1 MRKIPFYIMAAVLFL
16 AGILFVFYPLGR
28 SVYSDYENKQIIK
41 AFQNQKNTA
50 AEQSEKANDKKSYG
64 ELLEQMEAYNQQI
77 YDTNQE
83 GLKDAW
89 SYQQNTFELSS
100 FGLSDDM
107 IGYISIGAM
116 EIELPLYIGASE
128 ENMSKGAA
136 VLGQTSMPIGGK
148 NSNCV
153 IAAHR
158 GWKGTPMFREIE
170 ALKPGDEV
178 VVTNL
183 WESLKY
189 KVVKT
194 IVIDPTDIDAVKII
208 ADADML
214 TLITCHP
221 YTKNYQ
227 RYVVY
232 CSRDAEELLSD
243 QEIPYEGE
251 TYTSS
256 ENEIRLENQVNRYIM
271 IVAVLL
277 VLLVLFIKKGQR
289 GGQTPARKAA
299 KTRRGSDPLTGFL
312 CSHIQLFL
320 LYVLFFVQ
328 K

>member
-128 ENMSKGAA
+128 ENMSQGAA

-148 NSNCV
+148 NSNCG

-232 CSRDAEELLSD
+232 CSRDTEELLSD

-251 TYTSS
+251 AYTSS
-256 ENEIRLENQVNRYIM
+256 ENEIQLEKQINRDIM
-271 IVAVLL
+271 IFAVLL

>member
-1 MRKIPFYIMAAVLFL
+1 MRKILFYTMAAAFFL
-16 AGILFVFYPLGR
+16 IGIIFVFYPLGNA
-28 SVYSDYENKQIIK
+28 VYSNYENKQIIK
-41 AFQNQKNTA
+41 NFQNQKNTA
-50 AEQSEKANDKKSYG
+50 AEQSKEADNKKSYE

-77 YDTNQE
+77 YETNQE

-89 SYQQNTFELSS
+89 SYQQNAFDFSS

-107 IGYISIGAM
+107 IGYISIDAM

-136 VLGQTSMPIGGK
+136 VLGQTSMPIGGE

-158 GWKGTPMFREIE
+158 GWKGTPMFRDIE
-170 ALKPGDEV
+170 VLEPGDEV
-178 VVTNL
+178 VITNL

-194 IVIDPTDIDAVKII
+194 IVIDPADIDAVKII
-208 ADADML
+208 EGADML

-232 CSRDAEELLSD
+232 CSNAMKDIEKEEN
-243 QEIPYEGE
+243 IPYEGGN
-251 TYTSS
+251 YISS
-256 ENEIRLENQVNRYIM
+256 QKEIQQEQRVNVLATVFAALILFGLIIM
-271 IVAVLL
+271 IC
-277 VLLVLFIKKGQR
+277 IK
-289 GGQTPARKAA
+289 RKLHSV
-299 KTRRGSDPLTGFL
+299 RN
-312 CSHIQLFL
+312 
-320 LYVLFFVQ
+320 
-328 K
+328 

>member
-1 MRKIPFYIMAAVLFL
+1 
-16 AGILFVFYPLGR
+16 
-28 SVYSDYENKQIIK
+28 
-41 AFQNQKNTA
+41 
-50 AEQSEKANDKKSYG
+50 
-64 ELLEQMEAYNQQI
+64 MEAYNQQI
-77 YDTNQE
+77 YETNQE

-89 SYQQNTFELSS
+89 SYQQNTFDFSS
-100 FGLSDDM
+100 FGLPDDM
-107 IGYISIGAM
+107 IGYISIEAM

-232 CSRDAEELLSD
+232 CSRDTEELLSD

-251 TYTSS
+251 AYTSS
-256 ENEIRLENQVNRYIM
+256 ENEIQLEKQIIRDIM
-271 IVAVLL
+271 IFAVLL

-312 CSHIQLFL
+312 CSHIQH
-320 LYVLFFVQ
+320 FFVGCAFFCAKVTYQ
-328 K
+328 

>member
-1 MRKIPFYIMAAVLFL
+1 MRKILFYTMAAVLFL
-16 AGILFVFYPLGR
+16 AGILFIFYPLGR
-28 SVYSDYENKQIIK
+28 AVYSDYENKQIIK
-41 AFQNQKNTA
+41 AFQSQKNTA
-50 AEQSEKANDKKSYG
+50 AEQSEEADDKKIYE

-77 YDTNQE
+77 YETNQE

-89 SYQQNTFELSS
+89 SYQQNTFDFSS
-100 FGLSDDM
+100 FGLPDDM
-107 IGYISIGAM
+107 IGYISIEAM

-136 VLGQTSMPIGGK
+136 VLGQISMPIGGK

-178 VVTNL
+178 VITNL
-183 WESLKY
+183 WGSLKY

-277 VLLVLFIKKGQR
+277 VLLVLFIR
-289 GGQTPARKAA
+289 V
-299 KTRRGSDPLTGFL
+299 GSDPPPENREN
-312 CSHIQLFL
+312 S
-320 LYVLFFVQ
+320 
-328 K
+328 

>member
-1 MRKIPFYIMAAVLFL
+1 
-16 AGILFVFYPLGR
+16 
-28 SVYSDYENKQIIK
+28 
-41 AFQNQKNTA
+41 
-50 AEQSEKANDKKSYG
+50 
-64 ELLEQMEAYNQQI
+64 MEAYNQQI
-77 YDTNQE
+77 YETNQE

-89 SYQQNTFELSS
+89 SYQQNTFDFSS
-100 FGLSDDM
+100 FGLPDDM
-107 IGYISIGAM
+107 IGYISIEAM

-178 VVTNL
+178 VITNL
-183 WESLKY
+183 WGSLKY

-277 VLLVLFIKKGQR
+277 VLLVLFIR
-289 GGQTPARKAA
+289 V
-299 KTRRGSDPLTGFL
+299 GSDPPP
-312 CSHIQLFL
+312 
-320 LYVLFFVQ
+320 Q
-328 K
+328 KPRKLVGG

>member
-41 AFQNQKNTA
+41 AFQNQKDTA

-232 CSRDAEELLSD
+232 CSRDTEELLSD

-251 TYTSS
+251 AYTSS
-256 ENEIRLENQVNRYIM
+256 ENEIQLEKQINRDIM
-271 IVAVLL
+271 IFAVLL

-312 CSHIQLFL
+312 RSHIQLFL

>member
-50 AEQSEKANDKKSYG
+50 AEQSEKADDKKSYG

-136 VLGQTSMPIGGK
+136 VLGQTSMPI
-148 NSNCV
+148 CL
-153 IAAHR
+153 R
-158 GWKGTPMFREIE
+158 
-170 ALKPGDEV
+170 
-178 VVTNL
+178 
-183 WESLKY
+183 
-189 KVVKT
+189 
-194 IVIDPTDIDAVKII
+194 
-208 ADADML
+208 
-214 TLITCHP
+214 
-221 YTKNYQ
+221 
-227 RYVVY
+227 
-232 CSRDAEELLSD
+232 
-243 QEIPYEGE
+243 
-251 TYTSS
+251 
-256 ENEIRLENQVNRYIM
+256 
-271 IVAVLL
+271 
-277 VLLVLFIKKGQR
+277 
-289 GGQTPARKAA
+289 
-299 KTRRGSDPLTGFL
+299 
-312 CSHIQLFL
+312 
-320 LYVLFFVQ
+320 
-328 K
+328 

>member
-232 CSRDAEELLSD
+232 CSRDTEELLSD

-251 TYTSS
+251 AYTSS
-256 ENEIRLENQVNRYIM
+256 ENEIQLEKQINRDIM
-271 IVAVLL
+271 IFAVLL

-312 CSHIQLFL
+312 RSHIQLFL

>member
-1 MRKIPFYIMAAVLFL
+1 MRKILFYTMAAVLFL
-16 AGILFVFYPLGR
+16 AGILFIFYPLGR
-28 SVYSDYENKQIIK
+28 AVYSDYENKQIIK
-41 AFQNQKNTA
+41 AFQSQKNTA
-50 AEQSEKANDKKSYG
+50 AEQSEEADDKKIYE

-77 YDTNQE
+77 YETNQE

-89 SYQQNTFELSS
+89 SYQQNTFDFSS
-100 FGLSDDM
+100 FGLPDDM
-107 IGYISIGAM
+107 IGYISIEAM

-178 VVTNL
+178 VITNL
-183 WESLKY
+183 WGSLKY

-277 VLLVLFIKKGQR
+277 VLLVLFIR
-289 GGQTPARKAA
+289 V
-299 KTRRGSDPLTGFL
+299 GSDPPSRKPRKLVGG
-312 CSHIQLFL
+312 
-320 LYVLFFVQ
+320 
-328 K
+328 